1 MEGTNDKSSK
11 TVGIN
16 GYGVY
21 IPRFRIS
28 VEEIARTW
36 NDDGQLMSKS
46 INVIEKSVPDLDEDT
61 ITISVMAARNA
72 MARSGL
78 SGDDIEAVYVGS
90 ESHPYAVKPSAVTV
104 AEAIRATP
112 VMTASDLEFACKAGT
127 AGMQMAFGLVKA
139 GEIKNGLA
147 IGTDCAQGRPGD
159 QLEYTAGAGGCAF
172 TIGTEGILAELEG
185 MYSFTSDTPDFWRR
199 EGARYPTH
207 AGRFTGAPS
216 YFRHTVA
223 AAEGLTKQL
232 GFEFSDYDRVS
243 LHQPNGR
250 FPIAAAKK
258 MGIPLEKLEDSLC
271 VKKVGN
277 TYSAASMIGFARQ
290 LDLTE
295 PGERILCV
303 SYGSGAGA
311 DAFSFVITDEIVEKR
326 DLAPITDDYIENKQM
341 LDYAI
346 YAKHRGKILL
356 D

>member
-1 MEGTNDKSSK
+1 MEGNSK
-11 TVGIN
+11 EVNKVGIS

-28 VEEIARTW
+28 VEEIADTW
-36 NDDGQLMSKS
+36 DEDGKLMSQS
-46 INVIEKSVPDLDEDT
+46 INVLEKSVPDLDEDT

-72 MARSGL
+72 LARSKINPVDLGA
-78 SGDDIEAVYVGS
+78 IYVGS

-104 AEAIRATP
+104 AEAIGATP

-127 AGMQMAFGLVKA
+127 AGMQMVFGLVKSN
-139 GEIKNGLA
+139 EIKYGLA

-172 TIGTEGILAELEG
+172 IMGSDNLVAELEG

-207 AGRFTGAPS
+207 AGRFTGEPS
-216 YFRHTVA
+216 YFRHTLSA
-223 AAEGLTKQL
+223 AKGLIQKL
-232 GFEFSDYDRVS
+232 GLDFDDYDRVS

-258 MGIPLEKLEDSLC
+258 MGIPLEKLQDSLC
-271 VKKVGN
+271 VRNVGN
-277 TYSAASMIGFARQ
+277 TYSAASMIGMARQ
-290 LDLTE
+290 LDLAE

-303 SYGSGAGA
+303 SYGSGAGS
-311 DAFSFVITDEIVEKR
+311 DAFSFVVTDEIEKR
-326 DLAPITDDYIENKQM
+326 RNLAPITDDYINNKEM
-341 LDYAI
+341 LNYAR
-346 YAKHRGKILL
+346 YARHRGKILI